1 MPRDLKK
8 NQDKNEPSK
17 SIFCQILTESA
28 KIHLKMTVTPEKTEF
43 SEFVDEFSGFI
54 DGVLDRLPE
63 YVHRAATLPPGAYGS
78 VEWSIRAGR
87 FLEGMRRE
95 TGLTRTQVA
104 ANMGVNP
111 NLVRYLEQGMATL
124 PEYQGD
130 LPKRFVEGIGQPAVH
145 RLYDLMF
152 HLEFGVDTQP
162 TPRPTKQPQSFF
174 GGIGR
179 IIRSL
184 AA

>member
-1 MPRDLKK
+1 M
-8 NQDKNEPSK
+8 
-17 SIFCQILTESA
+17 A
-28 KIHLKMTVTPEKTEF
+28 GTPEKTEF
-43 SEFVDEFSGFI
+43 SGFVDEFSGFI

-63 YVHRAATLPPGAYGS
+63 YFHRAATIPPGAHGS
-78 VEWSIRAGR
+78 VEWSARAGR

-104 ANMGVNP
+104 ANMEVNP

-124 PEYQGD
+124 PEYKGD
-130 LPKRFVEGIGQPAVH
+130 LPKIFAGGIGHPAVY

-162 TPRPTKQPQSFF
+162 TPPSTKQPRSFF

-184 AA
+184 AT